1 MKKLTLVMTACLLA
15 LGATRARAATFG
27 SLSFAVWNGTA
38 AEGVSDQAAL
48 SSLSGLPFFPT
59 AVFSYAGPIDFVN
72 DASPGASD
80 TFADFFGANAS
91 GITNFTAPFSSLTL
105 SDFLALPM
113 STAAGTTDAINSFFE
128 ITGIYTAATA
138 ETFTLYHADG
148 ASLYTGINNANE
160 VFAAPSPTT
169 GIVTSSGALPA
180 AVSDPFTLLYVD
192 TNGAPAVLSTSNPT
206 QVPEPTSLALFAS
219 GIFFLG
225 LVGFAS
231 DARRT
236 RLSVRFTHDPLT
248 VSNVTPTTFM

>member
-1 MKKLTLVMTACLLA
+1 MKKLTLVMTALLLA

-27 SLSFAVWNGTA
+27 SLSFTVWNGTA

-48 SSLSGLPFFPT
+48 SSLSGLPFFP
-59 AVFSYAGPIDFVN
+59 AAFFSYTGPIDFVN
-72 DASPGASD
+72 DASPGASN

-91 GITNFTAPFSSLTL
+91 GISNFMSPILTE
-105 SDFLALPM
+105 DAFLALPM
-113 STAAGTTDAINSFFE
+113 STAAGTADAINSFFQ

-138 ETFTLYHADG
+138 ETFALYHADG

-169 GIVTSSGALPA
+169 GIVTSSGTLPA

-206 QVPEPTSLALFAS
+206 PVPEPTSLALFAS

-231 DARRT
+231 DARRA
-236 RLSVRFTHDPLT
+236 RLSVRFTLDPLT
-248 VSNVTPTTFM
+248 VSNVAPTTFM